1 MAKSFL
7 LLAGSVALVTAL
19 VLVGFRL
26 HERERA
32 SAPCPSEEV
41 EPIAGA
47 ARERPAGPGIWSAW
61 ITYPPV
67 AGDPVTVLWRVE
79 GDQDGTLV
87 VSGRDR
93 EDARLEL
100 VFGPT
105 QVIPPLAGAG
115 LPWERGGR
123 EWGVRIL
130 FGRAGCWHLR
140 VEAGDRRGELDVAVR
155 PKTLSGKR
163 LQK

>member
-1 MAKSFL
+1 MARSCL
-7 LLAGSVALVTAL
+7 LLAASVALVTAL

-26 HERERA
+26 HELERA

-41 EPIAGA
+41 EAIAGA
-47 ARERPAGPGIWSAW
+47 VRERRAGPGIWSAW

-79 GDQDGTLV
+79 GDQDGTLA

-130 FGRAGCWHLR
+130 FGRAGCWHVR
-140 VEAGDRRGELDVAVR
+140 VKAGDRRGELDVAVR